1 MALPES
7 PAAVKRVPFNCVV
20 TTSPLPLVLTFDVL
34 KRIEEGIKR
43 NQSLLE
49 NNPKPAKVDL
59 INEKISF
66 LTAKKEEIS
75 NYE

>member
-1 MALPES
+1 MLQ
-7 PAAVKRVPFNCVV
+7 
-20 TTSPLPLVLTFDVL
+20 
-34 KRIEEGIKR
+34 RIEEGIKR

>member
-1 MALPES
+1 MWIYKALK
-7 PAAVKRVPFNCVV
+7 KRSEDPNWR
-20 TTSPLPLVLTFDVL
+20 PRNKERMLQ
-34 KRIEEGIKR
+34 RIEEGIKR